1 MSVSKVDLLGQ
12 YISQVL
18 IPRLNNADNLF
29 TQGMHFRAL
38 TALKSV
44 IRALYRAPRNDNNI
58 SRDETQLNAWI
69 KKIDYIRENNNDSGG
84 FFKISRQYRKDRD
97 RNKDAME
104 LYEEIDFSIWGKLH
118 EFGYF
123 AGKKGYGP
131 DLKNIDMSQA
141 EEI

>member
-1 MSVSKVDLLGQ
+1 MSVNKVDLLGQ

-44 IRALYRAPRNDNNI
+44 IRALYRAPRKDNKI
-58 SRDETQLNAWI
+58 SIDETQLNEWI
-69 KKIDYIRENNNDSGG
+69 KRIDDIRENNVDSGG
-84 FFKISRQYRKDRD
+84 FFKIARQYRRDRD
-97 RNKDAME
+97 RNKEAME
-104 LYEEIDFSIWGKLH
+104 LYEEIDFAIWGKLH
-118 EFGYF
+118 ELGYF

-131 DLKNIDMSQA
+131 DLKEFDMSKA
-141 EEI
+141 EDI